1 MRMTRP
7 AIAALILLL
16 AASLCPAQAPTEPS
30 AKKAAAKEVRSLL
43 RKDLLQVK
51 KQEAAPPMRNIFA
64 PRAGSSQPREEALPA
79 VDSQGEDEP
88 MATDETAEAPPV
100 LNVNLRYIGFI
111 ESPRRMVALVIF
123 EGLAIAVVEG
133 EVVGE
138 GIRIGKITNQ
148 QIEVVLPDSS
158 TRMFPLEGE

>member
-7 AIAALILLL
+7 PVAALILFL
-16 AASLCPAQAPTEPS
+16 AASLCPAQAPTEP
-30 AKKAAAKEVRSLL
+30 AVKKPAKETRSLL

-79 VDSQGEDEP
+79 VDSQVGDEP

-100 LNVNLRYIGFI
+100 LNVSLRYIGYI
-111 ESPRRMVALVIF
+111 DSPRRLVALVIF
-123 EGLAIAVVEG
+123 EGLAVAVVEG
-133 EVVGE
+133 EVIGE
-138 GIRIGKITNQ
+138 GIRIGKITKQ
-148 QIEVVLPDSS
+148 QIEVLLPDSS
-158 TRMFPLEGE
+158 TRIFPLEGE